1 MRYAPVVP
9 VADAREPV
17 LQGLERGL
25 AVIEAFS
32 EDEPAMTLST
42 VARRTGI
49 TRASARRILLSL
61 EELGYVK
68 STDGRFSLSPR
79 ILRLGWSYFGSLKL
93 WELAQPLMEELAAEL
108 EETCSA
114 TTLDL
119 PDIVFVAR
127 APGPRIMTMS
137 LSVGSRLPAYATA
150 MGRVL
155 LAGLDDDSIE
165 RHLASTSLEA
175 LTPRTV
181 TDPQL
186 LLETVREARS
196 RGWALVDEE
205 LELGL
210 RSLSVP
216 LRVSDGRLA
225 GALNICA
232 ATSRISV
239 AEMERR
245 FLPAMQRK
253 ACAVSAAWTHAVQT

>member
-1 MRYAPVVP
+1 MA
-9 VADAREPV
+9 VANQREPV

-32 EDEPAMTLST
+32 EDNPAMTLSA

-49 TRASARRILLSL
+49 TRATARRILLSL
-61 EELGYVK
+61 EELGYVQ
-68 STDGRFSLSPR
+68 SDGGRFSLSPR
-79 ILRLGWSYFGSLKL
+79 VLRLGWSYFGSLNL
-93 WELAQPLMEELAAEL
+93 WERAQPLMEELAAEL

-119 PDIVFVAR
+119 PEIVFVAR

-155 LAGLDDDSIE
+155 LAGLDDGSVERSLSSIP
-165 RHLASTSLEA
+165 LEA

-181 TDPQL
+181 TDPERV
-186 LLETVREARS
+186 LEAVRAARGQ
-196 RGWALVDEE
+196 GWALVDEE

-239 AEMERR
+239 AELERS

-253 ACAVSAAWTHAVQT
+253 ACAISAAWTHGPQT